1 MFKPGALS
9 TTVVEMENPLSEI
22 SREVE
27 GLRNEMVETLTELIR
42 IPAISPDYGH
52 EGEYD
57 KARKL
62 LEIIRG
68 WPFDRVEVYNAP
80 DERAKNGVRPN
91 ILAYYYGKEGEESER
106 LWILTHLDVV
116 PPGDLSKWKS
126 DPFKP
131 VVKGGKVYGRGSED
145 NGQSLVASLYA
156 VKALMNLG
164 IRAKRTVILAFV
176 SDEETGSKYGIGWLM
191 KNHPELFRKD
201 DLVLVPD
208 GGNEEGTFIEVAEKS
223 ILWFKLRVKG
233 RQVHASMPE
242 KGLNAH
248 RVALDL
254 AYHLDKLLHERYSER
269 NELFEPAESTFEP
282 TMVKNPADSPNI
294 APGEHEVV
302 FDCRVLPE
310 YSLDEILKDVRALAG
325 EIRGAYLKEI
335 EGKTLPE
342 IEVEVLQRLDAP
354 APTDPNSE
362 IVLLLR
368 DALKKLRGKEAKVG
382 GIGGGT
388 FAAYFRRLG
397 IPAVVWATLD
407 ETAHQPNE
415 YARIDNMVE
424 DAKVMAVLSVL

>member
-1 MFKPGALS
+1 
-9 TTVVEMENPLSEI
+9 MERSLREVSK
-22 SREVE
+22 EVE
-27 GLRNEMVETLTELIR
+27 GLRDDMVETLVELIK
-42 IPAISPDYGH
+42 IPAISPDYGG

-57 KARKL
+57 KAQKL
-62 LEIIRG
+62 LEIIRD
-68 WPFDRVEVYNAP
+68 WPFDKVEVYNAP
-80 DERAKNGVRPN
+80 DERAKNGVRPS
-91 ILAYYYGKEGEESER
+91 ILAYYYGEKGEESER

-116 PPGDLSKWKS
+116 PPGDLSKWTVTE
-126 DPFKP
+126 PFKP
-131 VVKGGKVYGRGSED
+131 LVKDGKVYGRGAED

-164 IRAKRTVILAFV
+164 IRPKRTVILAFV
-176 SDEETGSKYGIGWLM
+176 SDEETGSHYGVEWLI

-208 GGNEEGTFIEVAEKS
+208 GGNEDGTFIEVAEKS
-223 ILWFKLRVKG
+223 ILWFKLKVRGK
-233 RQVHASMPE
+233 QVHASMPD

-254 AYHLDKLLHERYSER
+254 AYHLDKYLHEKYSR
-269 NELFEPAESTFEP
+269 RDELFEPPESTFEP

-302 FDCRVLPE
+302 FDCRVLPD
-310 YSLDEILKDVRALAG
+310 YSLDEILNDVRTFS
-325 EIRGAYLKEI
+325 EEVRGAYLKEV
-335 EGKTLPE
+335 EGRILPE

-354 APTDPNSE
+354 KPTDPNSE
-362 IVLLLR
+362 IVRLLR
-368 DALKKLRGKEAKVG
+368 EAIKKLRGKEAKVG

-388 FAAYFRRLG
+388 FAAFFRKLG

-424 DAKVMAVLSVL
+424 DAKVMAVLPLL